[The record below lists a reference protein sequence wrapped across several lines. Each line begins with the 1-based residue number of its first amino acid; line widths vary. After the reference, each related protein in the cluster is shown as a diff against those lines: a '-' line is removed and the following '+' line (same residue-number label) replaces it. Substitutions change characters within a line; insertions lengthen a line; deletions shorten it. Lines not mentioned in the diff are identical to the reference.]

1 MAQTHDIEWYLAQ
14 VRRIAEHREKGA
26 EKEIRKLY
34 KEMLKD
40 LQSFIGT
47 QYALLAEDDQLT
59 YGILQA
65 KGEAARFLEEVEAN
79 INSVSPKVQRQIRD
93 VVEQTYAA
101 AYTGM
106 VDAVEKAH
114 NLEELR
120 INLDGIRGTTPET
133 VKKAVENPVSGLT
146 LSDTLEKHRKEVIYE
161 IKRQIGVG
169 LIAGDRYSTM
179 ARRISDQL
187 DMDYRKSIRIVRTE
201 TNRVREAG
209 AQEGAIAVQEKLKNA
224 NSEYRMTKTWHTMKD
239 ERVRPQRKAYK
250 RKPGVKARKQYTA
263 GWRSSLNG
271 PNHVK
276 MEGKTVLID
285 EQFDLGGGVKTM
297 APCLSGVAGHDIN
310 CRCYTSE
317 KLMNDE
323 EFFKATGKH
332 FPDFVSQMSRP
343 HTYTGNTWPKTG
355 EKISKESLDELTNFA
370 KEYGISIKSFDN
382 FDGDVS
388 AVKDIIKGIADVD
401 KDFNGILGINKRII
415 LHNSFNLNDD
425 DFAETIGHNIYI
437 NNFAFR
443 NKAILAQEYA
453 KKAEEGWFVPGTDY
467 RSIAYHEMGHVLIN
481 SGKVKTRNAIQNAF
495 HKTTSSDI
503 DEILKKE
510 LSEYATVSVK
520 EMIAESVSAYYS
532 LENPPAIALTILRAC
547 DIL

>member
-93 VVEQTYAA
+93 VVEQTYTA

-114 NLEELR
+114 NLGELR

-201 TNRVREAG
+201 THRVREAG

-224 NSEYRMTKTWHTMKD
+224 DSEYRLVKIWRTMKD

-250 RKPGVKARKQYTA
+250 RKAGVKARKQYTA
-263 GWRSSLNG
+263 GLRSSLSG
-271 PNHVK
+271 PNHMK
-276 MEGKTVLID
+276 MEGQTVLLD
-285 EQFDLGGGVKTM
+285 EPFDLGGGVKAM
-297 APCLSGVAGHDIN
+297 VPGSSGVAGHDIN

-323 EFFKATGKH
+323 EFFKATGRH
-332 FPDFVSQMSRP
+332 FKSVLTSD
-343 HTYTGNTWPKTG
+343 
-355 EKISKESLDELTNFA
+355 KESDMSESEALPLSTYFNTHEPIYERAKKVKPIDGYEDIFIHGDETGFIINDSSGNVSNRYTPREFA
-370 KEYGISIKSFDN
+370 SVLRKDPTYHGGDIRLCSCGTGADGAISAN
-382 FDGDVS
+382 
-388 AVKDIIKGIADVD
+388 ALAHQ
-401 KDFNGILGINKRII
+401 LGINI
-415 LHNSFNLNDD
+415 LAPSDTLWIHYDGTM
-425 DFAETIGHNIYI
+425 TIGPT
-437 NNFAFR
+437 A
-443 NKAILAQEYA
+443 KANTGE
-453 KKAEEGWFVPGTDY
+453 W
-467 RSIAYHEMGHVLIN
+467 VLFK
-481 SGKVKTRNAIQNAF
+481 GR
-495 HKTTSSDI
+495 
-503 DEILKKE
+503 
-510 LSEYATVSVK
+510 
-520 EMIAESVSAYYS
+520 
-532 LENPPAIALTILRAC
+532 R
-547 DIL
+547 